1 MKKTL
6 ESFTRLINIMDD
18 LRHKCP
24 WDKKQTMETLRHLT
38 IEEVYELSEGILSND
53 LEEIKKELG
62 DLMLHII
69 FYSKIASE
77 KEAFDIADVLNG
89 ICEKLIHRHPHIFG
103 DVKAE
108 TAAQVKY
115 NWEQLKLKENRKS
128 VLEGVPSSLPSMV
141 KALRIQDKVK
151 SVGFDWE
158 DSEGPLDKIRE
169 EIIELENELKTG
181 SDHNK
186 IEAEYGDVLFSVIN
200 YGRFLNVNADTA
212 LERTNLK
219 FIQRFSDM
227 EKQAAEMNK
236 ELGEMTLEEQECLWQ
251 KAKNK

>member
-169 EIIELENELKTG
+169 EIIELENET
-181 SDHNK
+181 
-186 IEAEYGDVLFSVIN
+186 
-200 YGRFLNVNADTA
+200 
-212 LERTNLK
+212 
-219 FIQRFSDM
+219 
-227 EKQAAEMNK
+227 
-236 ELGEMTLEEQECLWQ
+236 
-251 KAKNK
+251 